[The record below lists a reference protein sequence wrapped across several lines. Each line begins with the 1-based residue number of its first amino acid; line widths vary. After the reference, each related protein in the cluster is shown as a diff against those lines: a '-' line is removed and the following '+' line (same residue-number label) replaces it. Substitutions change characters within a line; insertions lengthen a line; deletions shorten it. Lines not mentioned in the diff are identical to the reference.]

1 MNDVDMGHME
11 FLEDVAIEDCA
22 SLREKE
28 ATYQGSWKRR
38 GGVGA
43 FMMMAR
49 KWDRLEVMVKNQTF
63 QYDIFR
69 AIDVAPEKQ
78 GQDGTALAEIR
89 DLRRYLILVEA
100 EMMSRVLF
108 NKDGTPHEKTAA
120 VAATHEELRRA
131 GAHVPLDGDA
141 QIKTIDPRFS
151 RVIVGDMIREQGRS
165 PRPAWGVG
173 VDGEKIRIGDS
184 CTCMP
189 QGQSAF
195 DTTLLDIRYD
205 EQPIVDQG
213 GAQFLT
219 SWKHLRKQPVTDK
232 KRTVPR
238 MFEQAPFAL
247 GHEPK
252 DDESVHSSLVP
263 HVVQSGYFAQKN
275 IGVTMRERFWCHRA
289 AGTHVLEPHV
299 VSDALPR
306 ELHGFYDMQ
315 NDNGEVS
322 WLLKIERAPTD
333 ARDMFPRLRREKNSV
348 ELDGLPAW
356 QRGMYAWRESE
367 NKHVLADRYL
377 PWTGE
382 ET

>member
-1 MNDVDMGHME
+1 
-11 FLEDVAIEDCA
+11 
-22 SLREKE
+22 
-28 ATYQGSWKRR
+28 
-38 GGVGA
+38 
-43 FMMMAR
+43 
-49 KWDRLEVMVKNQTF
+49 
-63 QYDIFR
+63 
-69 AIDVAPEKQ
+69 
-78 GQDGTALAEIR
+78 
-89 DLRRYLILVEA
+89 
-100 EMMSRVLF
+100 MMSR
-108 NKDGTPHEKTAA
+108 
-120 VAATHEELRRA
+120 

-141 QIKTIDPRFS
+141 QIKTINPRFS

-173 VDGEKIRIGDS
+173 LDGEKIRIGDK
-184 CTCMP
+184 CTCMSE
-189 QGQSAF
+189 GRSAF

-205 EQPIVDQG
+205 EQPIVDLG

-238 MFEQAPFAL
+238 MFEQAPFAP
-247 GHEPK
+247 GRERG
-252 DDESVHSSLVP
+252 DESVHSSLAP
-263 HVVQSGYFAQKN
+263 HVVQSSYFAQKN
-275 IGVTMRERFWCHRA
+275 IGVAMRERFWCHRA

-322 WLLKIERAPTD
+322 WLLKIERAPAD